1 MTKVKAITAK
11 QAKKITLRTGMAWFG
26 ESDGRTFYGTN
37 AEETDVWEFDSKSER
52 DAWVERNNK

>member
-11 QAKKITLRTGMAWFG
+11 KAQEITERTGMALCG
-26 ESDGRTFYGTN
+26 ADDGRTFYGTDE
-37 AEETDVWEFDSKSER
+37 EETGVWLFDSKKER